1 MIGGRLAFSVRPC
14 DAGLDFGVD
23 QVSDYPGVWAE
34 LVHFLS
40 VQLRAGRRFYV
51 GGAKSQVVLPFPY
64 GFGDTQSDGLM
75 AVLSIVICGPPE
87 ENCLALTAGGS
98 PTRFRRHQAVPALF
112 SAERAAAELAQ
123 HEHHREALSPG
134 VQGHGNGRDL

>member
-23 QVSDYPGVWAE
+23 RVSDYPGVRAE
-34 LVHFLS
+34 LVHLLS

-51 GGAKSQVVLPFPY
+51 GGARSQVILPFPY

-98 PTRFRRHQAVPALF
+98 PTRFRRHQTVSAVFPEKGQPLNWH
-112 SAERAAAELAQ
+112 SM
-123 HEHHREALSPG
+123 
-134 VQGHGNGRDL
+134 NII

>member
-1 MIGGRLAFSVRPC
+1 MPGSISALTRSRNVPES
-14 DAGLDFGVD
+14 GLK
-23 QVSDYPGVWAE
+23 
-34 LVHFLS
+34 LIHFLW

-51 GGAKSQVVLPFPY
+51 GGARSQVILPFPY
-64 GFGDTQSDGLM
+64 GFGDTQSDVLM
-75 AVLSIVICGPPE
+75 GVLSIVICGPPE

-98 PTRFRRHQAVPALF
+98 PTRFRRHQAVPAVRP
-112 SAERAAAELAQ
+112 AEGAAAELAH